1 MKNSVSKSS
10 ETSASI
16 PHLDTLRWRSIG
28 PSRGGRVVA
37 VAGDPVNSQVFYFG
51 AAAGGIWKTVDGGT
65 YWENVSD
72 GFLKSAAV
80 GALCVAPSDNN
91 VIYAGM
97 GESTIRIDVSFGDG
111 IYKSTDAGKTWK
123 NIGLQKTRHVSEIRV
138 HPENPDLLYVSA
150 FGDAFGTN
158 KEASLTRGIFRSKNG
173 GESWEQILFRSEKA
187 GAIDLS
193 MDPNNPRVLYA
204 SFWEAYRNFWS
215 MNSGG
220 PDSSLYRTTDGGDS
234 WTEITNNP
242 GLPKGTKGKIGI
254 SISPAK
260 SGRIWAII
268 EAEEAGLYRSDN
280 GGESWVKTSGNR
292 DLIHRPWYYCHV
304 FADPQHADTVYITN
318 LQMWKSTDG
327 GTNFSEITTPHGD
340 NHDLWIDPN
349 NTQRMV
355 QGNDGGACVSYNGGD
370 TWSTIYNQLTAQF
383 YRIDIDNEFPYR
395 VYATQQD
402 NTSIS
407 VPSASSYGAIT
418 LQESTFPGTGESGFI
433 AVKPDDS
440 DIVYIGAVGSSPG
453 GEGALQHYNH
463 KTKQLRLVNIWP
475 EEKYGWAPKD
485 LKYRFSWT
493 FPIAFSP
500 HDTGTVYAC
509 GNHVFRTKNEGHSWE
524 SISPDLTRAD
534 ESKLQISGGL
544 TIDSSG
550 AEHYASIST
559 FAESPHQP
567 GIFWTGS
574 DDGLVHTSRNG
585 GKTWQ
590 NITPNELPEW
600 SYIFCIEV
608 SVHDPETIFLSATRY
623 KLNDYRPLLFKST
636 NGGKKWSCINGDYPE
651 NEISRVIREDPTCP
665 GLLFVGAETGIFMS
679 SNSGKNW
686 QKLGGNFPVVPVYDM
701 KIKQDDLVVGTHG
714 RSFWILDDL
723 TPLRK
728 FASKSSGSNKGTS
741 GGIQFFPPRTTFRRT
756 LNWSVNLF
764 LGDGKNYSPDFGLPG
779 THYQE
784 TTPDGEKR
792 FRYLD
797 MGENPPEGVIV
808 NYFLESELKQ
818 PLELVILD
826 DDGKEIERF
835 SSNLFDSDPKDK
847 DNKEEEKPSLPTKL
861 GFNRFVWNM
870 RYPGPEI
877 KIDKALE
884 KPGYKQLGRI
894 APFGGGSSGGPVA
907 PPGNYQV
914 QLKTGKTEITHS
926 FEIIKDPR
934 LKTTAE
940 DFAEQFN
947 LWTKIRDKVSA
958 TNFAINKIRR
968 INHQI
973 TALLAREIFSNSA
986 AEKKITEVRKT
997 AETLREK
1004 LSKIENQLTQNQY
1017 ETPSDRLRHP
1027 TMLKERMEALVSV
1040 VSVSDASP
1048 PEQAHAVYENLSSKI
1063 DDQLALLSKLE
1074 KQDLPRVNK
1083 QIEQAGIQKLQG

>member
-1 MKNSVSKSS
+1 
-10 ETSASI
+10 
-16 PHLDTLRWRSIG
+16 
-28 PSRGGRVVA
+28 
-37 VAGDPVNSQVFYFG
+37 
-51 AAAGGIWKTVDGGT
+51 
-65 YWENVSD
+65 
-72 GFLKSAAV
+72 
-80 GALCVAPSDNN
+80 
-91 VIYAGM
+91 
-97 GESTIRIDVSFGDG
+97 
-111 IYKSTDAGKTWK
+111 
-123 NIGLQKTRHVSEIRV
+123 
-138 HPENPDLLYVSA
+138 
-150 FGDAFGTN
+150 
-158 KEASLTRGIFRSKNG
+158 
-173 GESWEQILFRSEKA
+173 
-187 GAIDLS
+187 
-193 MDPNNPRVLYA
+193 
-204 SFWEAYRNFWS
+204 
-215 MNSGG
+215 
-220 PDSSLYRTTDGGDS
+220 
-234 WTEITNNP
+234 
-242 GLPKGTKGKIGI
+242 
-254 SISPAK
+254 
-260 SGRIWAII
+260 
-268 EAEEAGLYRSDN
+268 
-280 GGESWVKTSGNR
+280 
-292 DLIHRPWYYCHV
+292 
-304 FADPQHADTVYITN
+304 
-318 LQMWKSTDG
+318 
-327 GTNFSEITTPHGD
+327 
-340 NHDLWIDPN
+340 
-349 NTQRMV
+349 
-355 QGNDGGACVSYNGGD
+355 
-370 TWSTIYNQLTAQF
+370 
-383 YRIDIDNEFPYR
+383 
-395 VYATQQD
+395 
-402 NTSIS
+402 
-407 VPSASSYGAIT
+407 
-418 LQESTFPGTGESGFI
+418 
-433 AVKPDDS
+433 
-440 DIVYIGAVGSSPG
+440 
-453 GEGALQHYNH
+453 
-463 KTKQLRLVNIWP
+463 
-475 EEKYGWAPKD
+475 
-485 LKYRFSWT
+485 
-493 FPIAFSP
+493 
-500 HDTGTVYAC
+500 
-509 GNHVFRTKNEGHSWE
+509 
-524 SISPDLTRAD
+524 
-534 ESKLQISGGL
+534 
-544 TIDSSG
+544 
-550 AEHYASIST
+550 
-559 FAESPHQP
+559 
-567 GIFWTGS
+567 
-574 DDGLVHTSRNG
+574 
-585 GKTWQ
+585 
-590 NITPNELPEW
+590 
-600 SYIFCIEV
+600 
-608 SVHDPETIFLSATRY
+608 
-623 KLNDYRPLLFKST
+623 LLFKST

>member
-1 MKNSVSKSS
+1 
-10 ETSASI
+10 
-16 PHLDTLRWRSIG
+16 
-28 PSRGGRVVA
+28 
-37 VAGDPVNSQVFYFG
+37 VFYFG
-51 AAAGGIWKTVDGGT
+51 AVAGGIWKTVDGGT

-72 GFLKSAAV
+72 GFLNSAAV
-80 GALCVAPSDNN
+80 GALAVAPSDNN

-111 IYKSTDAGKTWK
+111 IYKSNNAGKTWK
-123 NIGLQKTRHVSEIRV
+123 NIGLQNTRHISEIRV

-150 FGDAFGTN
+150 FGDAFGPN
-158 KEASLTRGIFRSKNG
+158 KDRGIYRSVDG
-173 GESWEQILFRSEKA
+173 GENWEQILFRSEKA

-193 MDPNNPRVLYA
+193 IDPKNPRILYA

-220 PDSSLYRTTDGGDS
+220 PDSSLYRSTDGGNS

-242 GLPKGTKGKIGI
+242 GLPKGTKGKIGV

-355 QGNDGGACVSYNGGD
+355 QGNDGGACVSYNGGE
-370 TWSTIYNQLTAQF
+370 TWTTIYNQLTAQF

-407 VPSASSYGAIT
+407 VPSASAYGAIT

-440 DIVYIGAVGSSPG
+440 NIVYIGAVGSSPG

-475 EEKYGWAPKD
+475 EETYGWAPKD

-500 HDTGTVYAC
+500 HDSGIVYAC
-509 GNHVFRTKNEGHSWE
+509 GNHVFRTTNEGHSWE
-524 SISPDLTRAD
+524 PISPDLTRAD
-534 ESKLQISGGL
+534 ESKLDVSGGL

-550 AEHYASIST
+550 AEHYACIST
-559 FAESPHQP
+559 FAESPHQS

-574 DDGLVHTSRNG
+574 DDGLVYTSRDG
-585 GKTWQ
+585 GKNWQ
-590 NITPNELPEW
+590 NITPPNLPEW
-600 SYIFCIEV
+600 SYIFCIET

-623 KLNDYRPLLFKST
+623 KLNDYRPLLYKST
-636 NGGKKWSCINGDYPE
+636 DGGKKWSSINGNYPE
-651 NEISRVIREDPTCP
+651 TEISRVIREDPTCP
-665 GLLFVGAETGIFMS
+665 GLLFVGSETGIFMS
-679 SNSGKNW
+679 TNSGKNW

-728 FASKSSGSNKGTS
+728 FAIKTS
-741 GGIQFFPPRTTFRRT
+741 GKKKKGSGGVQFFPPRTTFRRT

-764 LGDGKNYSPDFGLPG
+764 LGDGKNYSPDFGMPG
-779 THYQE
+779 THYKE
-784 TTPDGEKR
+784 TSPEGEKR

-808 NYFLESELKQ
+808 NYFLESEPQ
-818 PLELVILD
+818 EPLELVILD
-826 DDGKEIERF
+826 AGGEEIERF
-835 SSNLFDSDPKDK
+835 TSKKSATDPKEIESNGED
-847 DNKEEEKPSLPTKL
+847 EKPSLPAKP

-870 RYPGPEI
+870 RYPGPEV
-877 KIDKALE
+877 KIDEALE
-884 KPGYKQLGRI
+884 KPAYKPLGRGEVSP
-894 APFGGGSSGGPVA
+894 AGGPVA

-914 QLKTGKTEITHS
+914 QMKTGTAEIKHS
-926 FEIIKDPR
+926 FEITKDPR
-934 LKTTAE
+934 LKTSAK
-940 DFAEQFN
+940 DFALQFE
-947 LWTKIRDKVSA
+947 LWSKITNRVSA
-958 TNFAINKIRR
+958 TNSAINKVRK
-968 INHQI
+968 INLQI
-973 TALLAREIFSNSA
+973 TELLGREIFTRA
-986 AEKKITEVRKT
+986 APEKSLIAVRK
-997 AETLREK
+997 AAKSLMNK
-1004 LSKIENQLTQNQY
+1004 LSQIENQLTQNQY

-1027 TMLKERMEALVSV
+1027 TMLKQRMEALVSV
-1040 VSVSDASP
+1040 VSISDAAP
-1048 PEQAHAVYENLSSKI
+1048 PQQAYEVFEDLSSKI

-1083 QIEQAGIQKLQG
+1083 QIEKSGIPKLQA

>member
-10 ETSASI
+10 GTPASI
-16 PHLDTLRWRSIG
+16 SHLDTLRWRSIG

-37 VAGDPVNSQVFYFG
+37 VAGDPINSQVFYFG
-51 AAAGGIWKTVDGGT
+51 AVAGGIWKTVDGGT

-72 GFLKSAAV
+72 GFLNSAAV
-80 GALCVAPSDNN
+80 GALTVAPSDNN

-123 NIGLQKTRHVSEIRV
+123 NIGLRNTRHVSEIRV

-150 FGDAFGTN
+150 FGDAFGPN
-158 KEASLTRGIFRSKNG
+158 KDRGVYRSVDG
-173 GESWEQILFRSEKA
+173 GENWEQILFRSEKA

-193 MDPNNPRVLYA
+193 MDPNNPRILYA

-220 PDSSLYRTTDGGDS
+220 KDSSLYRSTDGGDT

-254 SISPAK
+254 CISPAK
-260 SGRIWAII
+260 SERIWAII
-268 EAEEAGLYRSDN
+268 EAEDAGLYRSDN

-349 NTQRMV
+349 NAQRMV
-355 QGNDGGACVSYNGGD
+355 QGNDGGACVSYNGGE

-407 VPSASSYGAIT
+407 VPSASAYGAIT

-463 KTKQLRLVNIWP
+463 KTEQLRLVNIWP

-500 HDTGTVYAC
+500 HDSGIVYAC
-509 GNHVFRTKNEGHSWE
+509 GNHVFRTINEGHSWE

-534 ESKLQISGGL
+534 ENKLNVSGGL

-550 AEHYASIST
+550 AEHYACIST
-559 FAESPHQP
+559 FVESPHQS

-574 DDGLVHTSRNG
+574 DDGLVHTSRDG
-585 GKTWQ
+585 GKNWQ
-590 NITPNELPEW
+590 NITPPNLPEW
-600 SYIFCIEV
+600 SYIFCIEA
-608 SVHDPETIFLSATRY
+608 SGHDPETIFLSATRY
-623 KLNDYRPLLFKST
+623 KLNDYRPLLYKST
-636 NGGKKWSCINGDYPE
+636 DGGKKWSSINGDYPE
-651 NEISRVIREDPTCP
+651 TEISRVIREDPTCP
-665 GLLFVGAETGIFMS
+665 GLLFVGSETGIFMS
-679 SNSGKNW
+679 TNSGKNW

-728 FASKSSGSNKGTS
+728 FARKTS
-741 GGIQFFPPRTTFRRT
+741 GKKKKGSGEVQFFPPRTTFRRT

-764 LGDGKNYSPDFGLPG
+764 LGDGKNYSPDFGMPG
-779 THYQE
+779 THYEE
-784 TTPDGEKR
+784 TTPEGEKR

-808 NYFLESELKQ
+808 NYFLESEPQ
-818 PLELVILD
+818 EPLELVILD
-826 DDGKEIERF
+826 AGGEEIERF
-835 SSNLFDSDPKDK
+835 TSKKSATDPKDIESK
-847 DNKEEEKPSLPTKL
+847 DEDEKPSLPAKP

-870 RYPGPEI
+870 HYPGPEV

-884 KPGYKQLGRI
+884 KPAYKPLGR
-894 APFGGGSSGGPVA
+894 GEGSPAGGPVA

-914 QLKTGKTEITHS
+914 QMKTGPAEITHS
-926 FEIIKDPR
+926 FEITKDPR
-934 LKTTAE
+934 LKTSAK
-940 DFAEQFN
+940 DFALQFE
-947 LWTKIRDKVSA
+947 LWSKIINRVSA
-958 TNFAINKIRR
+958 TNSAVNKVRKINL
-968 INHQI
+968 QI
-973 TALLAREIFSNSA
+973 TELLGREIFTRA
-986 AEKKITEVRKT
+986 ATEKSLTAVRKAT
-997 AETLREK
+997 ESLMNK
-1004 LSKIENQLTQNQY
+1004 LSQIENQLTQNQY

-1027 TMLKERMEALVSV
+1027 TMLKQRMEALVSV
-1040 VSVSDASP
+1040 VSISDAAP
-1048 PEQAHAVYENLSSKI
+1048 PQQAYEVYEDLSSKI

-1083 QIEQAGIQKLQG
+1083 QIEQAGIPKLQA

>member
-1 MKNSVSKSS
+1 
-10 ETSASI
+10 
-16 PHLDTLRWRSIG
+16 
-28 PSRGGRVVA
+28 
-37 VAGDPVNSQVFYFG
+37 
-51 AAAGGIWKTVDGGT
+51 
-65 YWENVSD
+65 
-72 GFLKSAAV
+72 
-80 GALCVAPSDNN
+80 
-91 VIYAGM
+91 
-97 GESTIRIDVSFGDG
+97 
-111 IYKSTDAGKTWK
+111 
-123 NIGLQKTRHVSEIRV
+123 
-138 HPENPDLLYVSA
+138 
-150 FGDAFGTN
+150 
-158 KEASLTRGIFRSKNG
+158 
-173 GESWEQILFRSEKA
+173 
-187 GAIDLS
+187 
-193 MDPNNPRVLYA
+193 
-204 SFWEAYRNFWS
+204 

-220 PDSSLYRTTDGGDS
+220 KDSSLYRSTDGGDT

-242 GLPKGTKGKIGI
+242 GLPKGTKGKIGVC
-254 SISPAK
+254 ISPAK
-260 SGRIWAII
+260 SERIWAII
-268 EAEEAGLYRSDN
+268 EAEDAGLYRSDN

-304 FADPQHADTVYITN
+304 FADPQHVDTVYITN

-355 QGNDGGACVSYNGGD
+355 QGNDGGACVSYNGGE

-407 VPSASSYGAIT
+407 VPSASAYGAIT

-463 KTKQLRLVNIWP
+463 KTEQLRLVNIWP

-500 HDTGTVYAC
+500 HDSGIVYAC
-509 GNHVFRTKNEGHSWE
+509 GNHVFRTNNEGHSWE

-534 ESKLQISGGL
+534 ENKLNVSGGL

-550 AEHYASIST
+550 AEHYACIST
-559 FAESPHQP
+559 FVESPHQS

-574 DDGLVHTSRNG
+574 DDGLVHTSRDG
-585 GKTWQ
+585 GKNWQ
-590 NITPNELPEW
+590 NITPPNLPEW
-600 SYIFCIEV
+600 SYIFCIEA
-608 SVHDPETIFLSATRY
+608 SGHDPETIFLSATRY
-623 KLNDYRPLLFKST
+623 KLNDYRPLLYKST
-636 NGGKKWSCINGDYPE
+636 DGGKKWSSINGDYPE
-651 NEISRVIREDPTCP
+651 TEISRVIREDPTCP
-665 GLLFVGAETGIFMS
+665 GLLFVGSETGIFMS
-679 SNSGKNW
+679 TNSGKNW

-728 FASKSSGSNKGTS
+728 FARKTS
-741 GGIQFFPPRTTFRRT
+741 GKKKKGSGGVQFFPPRTTFRRT

-764 LGDGKNYSPDFGLPG
+764 LGDGKNYSPDFGMPG
-779 THYQE
+779 THYEE
-784 TTPDGEKR
+784 TTPEGEKR

-808 NYFLESELKQ
+808 NYFLESEPQ
-818 PLELVILD
+818 EPLELVILD
-826 DDGKEIERF
+826 AGGEEIERF
-835 SSNLFDSDPKDK
+835 TSKKSATDPKDIESK
-847 DNKEEEKPSLPTKL
+847 DEDEKPSLPAKP

-870 RYPGPEI
+870 HYPGPEV

-884 KPGYKQLGRI
+884 KPAYKPLGR
-894 APFGGGSSGGPVA
+894 GEGSPAGGPVA

-914 QLKTGKTEITHS
+914 QMKTGPAEITHS
-926 FEIIKDPR
+926 FEITKDPR
-934 LKTTAE
+934 LKTSAK
-940 DFAEQFN
+940 DFALQFE
-947 LWTKIRDKVSA
+947 LWSKITNRVSA
-958 TNFAINKIRR
+958 TNSATNKVRKINL
-968 INHQI
+968 QI
-973 TALLAREIFSNSA
+973 TELLGREIFTRA
-986 AEKKITEVRKT
+986 APEKSLTAVRK
-997 AETLREK
+997 AAKSLMNK
-1004 LSKIENQLTQNQY
+1004 LSQIENQLTQNQY

-1027 TMLKERMEALVSV
+1027 TMLKQRMEALVSV
-1040 VSVSDASP
+1040 VSISDAAP
-1048 PEQAHAVYENLSSKI
+1048 PQQAYGVYEDLSSKI

-1083 QIEQAGIQKLQG
+1083 QIEQAGIPKLQA

>member
-1 MKNSVSKSS
+1 
-10 ETSASI
+10 
-16 PHLDTLRWRSIG
+16 
-28 PSRGGRVVA
+28 
-37 VAGDPVNSQVFYFG
+37 
-51 AAAGGIWKTVDGGT
+51 
-65 YWENVSD
+65 
-72 GFLKSAAV
+72 
-80 GALCVAPSDNN
+80 
-91 VIYAGM
+91 
-97 GESTIRIDVSFGDG
+97 
-111 IYKSTDAGKTWK
+111 
-123 NIGLQKTRHVSEIRV
+123 
-138 HPENPDLLYVSA
+138 
-150 FGDAFGTN
+150 
-158 KEASLTRGIFRSKNG
+158 
-173 GESWEQILFRSEKA
+173 
-187 GAIDLS
+187 
-193 MDPNNPRVLYA
+193 
-204 SFWEAYRNFWS
+204 
-215 MNSGG
+215 
-220 PDSSLYRTTDGGDS
+220 
-234 WTEITNNP
+234 
-242 GLPKGTKGKIGI
+242 
-254 SISPAK
+254 
-260 SGRIWAII
+260 
-268 EAEEAGLYRSDN
+268 
-280 GGESWVKTSGNR
+280 
-292 DLIHRPWYYCHV
+292 
-304 FADPQHADTVYITN
+304 
-318 LQMWKSTDG
+318 MWKSTDG

-349 NTQRMV
+349 NPQRMV

-370 TWSTIYNQLTAQF
+370 TWSTIYNQITAQF
-383 YRIDIDNEFPYR
+383 YRIDIDNQFPYR

>member
-193 MDPNNPRVLYA
+193 MDPNNPRILYA

-304 FADPQHADTVYITN
+304 FADPQHADTVYITK

-383 YRIDIDNEFPYR
+383 YRIDIDNQFPYR

>member
-1 MKNSVSKSS
+1 MNNSVSKSS
-10 ETSASI
+10 VKSSPI

-51 AAAGGIWKTVDGGT
+51 GVAGGIGKTVDGGT

-80 GALCVAPSDNN
+80 GALTVAPSDNN

-111 IYKSTDAGKTWK
+111 IYKSTDAGKSWK
-123 NIGLQKTRHVSEIRV
+123 NMGLQKTRHVSEIRV
-138 HPENPDLLYVSA
+138 HPENPDLVYISA
-150 FGDAFGTN
+150 FGDAFGPN
-158 KEASLTRGIFRSKNG
+158 KDRGIYRSSDG
-173 GESWEQILFRSEKA
+173 GENWERILFRSEKA

-193 MDPNNPRVLYA
+193 IDPNNPRILYA

-220 PDSSLYRTTDGGDS
+220 PDSSLYRSKDGGDS

-242 GLPKGTKGKIGI
+242 GLPKGTKGKIGV

-280 GGESWVKTSGNR
+280 SGESWVKTSGNR

-304 FADPQHADTVYITN
+304 FADPQHADTVYIN
-318 LQMWKSTDG
+318 NQQMWKSTDG

-340 NHDLWIDPN
+340 NHDLWIDPK
-349 NTQRMV
+349 NTLRMV
-355 QGNDGGACVSYNGGD
+355 QGNDGGACVSYNGGE
-370 TWSTIYNQLTAQF
+370 TWSTIYNQITAQF

-407 VPSASSYGAIT
+407 VPSASAYGAIT

-475 EEKYGWAPKD
+475 EERFGWAPKD

-500 HDTGTVYAC
+500 HDSGIVYAC

-534 ESKLQISGGL
+534 ESKLGVSGGL

-559 FAESPHQP
+559 FAESPHQS
-567 GIFWTGS
+567 GVYWAGS
-574 DDGLVHTSRNG
+574 DDGLVHTSRDNG
-585 GKTWQ
+585 KNWQ
-590 NITPNELPEW
+590 DITPPDLPEW
-600 SYIFCIEV
+600 SYIFCIET
-608 SVHDPETIFLSATRY
+608 SLHDPETIFLSATRY
-623 KLNDYRPLLFKST
+623 KLNDYRPLIYKST
-636 NGGKKWSCINGDYPE
+636 DSGQNWSSINGDYPKT
-651 NEISRVIREDPTCP
+651 EISRVIREDPTCP
-665 GLLFVGAETGIFMS
+665 GLLFVGSETGIFMS
-679 SNSGKNW
+679 DNFGKNW
-686 QKLGGNFPVVPVYDM
+686 FKLGGNFPVVPVYDL

-728 FASKSSGSNKGTS
+728 FARKSSANKKRES
-741 GGIQFFPPRTTFRRT
+741 DDVQFFPPRTTFRRT

-764 LGDGKNYSPDFGLPG
+764 FGDGKNYSPDFGMPG
-779 THYQE
+779 THYEE
-784 TTPDGEKR
+784 TTPEGEKR
-792 FRYLD
+792 LRYLD

-808 NYFLESELKQ
+808 NYFMESVPQEI
-818 PLELVILD
+818 LELVILD
-826 DDGKEIERF
+826 AGGKVIERF
-835 SSNLFDSDPKDK
+835 SSKLSNSDPKEKDDK
-847 DNKEEEKPSLPTKL
+847 QEDDKPSLPTKL

-870 RYPGPEI
+870 RYPGPEV

-884 KPGYKQLGRI
+884 KPGYKQLGRDT
-894 APFGGGSSGGPVA
+894 PFGGGSDCGPTA
-907 PPGNYQV
+907 PPGKYQV
-914 QLKTGKTEITHS
+914 QLKTGKTKITHS
-926 FEIIKDPR
+926 FEITKDPR
-934 LKTTAE
+934 LETSAE
-940 DFAEQFN
+940 DFALQFE
-947 LWTKIRDKVSA
+947 LWSKIGNQVSA
-958 TNFAINKIRR
+958 TNSAINKVRK
-968 INHQI
+968 INLQI
-973 TALLAREIFSNSA
+973 TELLSRVIFTKSA
-986 AEKKITEVRKT
+986 PGKSLIAVRK
-997 AETLREK
+997 AANSLRK
-1004 LSKIENQLTQNQY
+1004 QLSTIENQLIQNQY

-1040 VSVSDASP
+1040 VSVSDAAP
-1048 PEQAHAVYENLSSKI
+1048 PQQAFEVYEELRI
-1063 DDQLALLSKLE
+1063 QIETQLTQLKMLE
-1074 KQDLPRVNK
+1074 EKELPQLNK
-1083 QIEQAGIQKLQG
+1083 QIEQVGTPMLQA

>member
-1 MKNSVSKSS
+1 MKNSISNSG

-72 GFLKSAAV
+72 GFLNSAAV

-158 KEASLTRGIFRSKNG
+158 KEASLTRGIFRSKDG
-173 GESWEQILFRSEKA
+173 GENWEQILFRSEKA

-193 MDPNNPRVLYA
+193 MDPNNPRILYA

-383 YRIDIDNEFPYR
+383 YRIDIDNQFPYR

>member
-193 MDPNNPRVLYA
+193 MDPNNPRILYA

-254 SISPAK
+254 SISPVK

-383 YRIDIDNEFPYR
+383 YRIDIDNQFPYR

-590 NITPNELPEW
+590 NITPDELPEW

-714 RSFWILDDL
+714 RSFWILDVL

>member
-10 ETSASI
+10 GTPASI
-16 PHLDTLRWRSIG
+16 SHLDTLRWRSIG

-37 VAGDPVNSQVFYFG
+37 VAGDPINSQVFYFG
-51 AAAGGIWKTVDGGT
+51 AVAGGIWKTVDGGT

-72 GFLKSAAV
+72 GFLNSAAV
-80 GALCVAPSDNN
+80 GALTVAPSDNN

-123 NIGLQKTRHVSEIRV
+123 NIGLQNTRHVSEIRV

-150 FGDAFGTN
+150 FGDAFGPN
-158 KEASLTRGIFRSKNG
+158 KDRGIYRSVDG
-173 GESWEQILFRSEKA
+173 GENWEQILFRSEKA

-193 MDPNNPRVLYA
+193 MDPNNPRILYA

-220 PDSSLYRTTDGGDS
+220 PDSSLYRSTDGGDS

-242 GLPKGTKGKIGI
+242 GLPKGTKGKIGVCI
-254 SISPAK
+254 SQAK
-260 SGRIWAII
+260 SERIWAII
-268 EAEEAGLYRSDN
+268 EAEDAGLYRSDN

-349 NTQRMV
+349 NAQRMV
-355 QGNDGGACVSYNGGD
+355 QGNDGGACVSYNGGE

-407 VPSASSYGAIT
+407 VPSASAYGAIT

-463 KTKQLRLVNIWP
+463 KTEQLRLVNIWP

-500 HDTGTVYAC
+500 HDSGIVYAC
-509 GNHVFRTKNEGHSWE
+509 GNHVFRTNNEGHSWE

-534 ESKLQISGGL
+534 ESKLDVSGGL

-550 AEHYASIST
+550 AEHYACIST
-559 FAESPHQP
+559 FVESPHQS

-574 DDGLVHTSRNG
+574 DDGLVHTSRDG
-585 GKTWQ
+585 GKNWQ
-590 NITPNELPEW
+590 NITPPNLPEW
-600 SYIFCIEV
+600 SYIFCIET
-608 SVHDPETIFLSATRY
+608 SVHDLETIFLSATRY
-623 KLNDYRPLLFKST
+623 KLNDYRPLLYKST
-636 NGGKKWSCINGDYPE
+636 DGGKKWSSINGDYPE
-651 NEISRVIREDPTCP
+651 TEISRVIREDPTFP
-665 GLLFVGAETGIFMS
+665 GLLFVGSETGIFMS
-679 SNSGKNW
+679 TNSGKNW

-728 FASKSSGSNKGTS
+728 FARKTS
-741 GGIQFFPPRTTFRRT
+741 GKKKKGSGGVQFFPPRTTFRRT

-764 LGDGKNYSPDFGLPG
+764 LGDGKNYSPDFGMPG
-779 THYQE
+779 THYEE
-784 TTPDGEKR
+784 TTPEGEKR

-808 NYFLESELKQ
+808 NYFLESEPQ
-818 PLELVILD
+818 EPLELVILD
-826 DDGKEIERF
+826 AGGEEIERF
-835 SSNLFDSDPKDK
+835 TSKKSATDPKDIESK
-847 DNKEEEKPSLPTKL
+847 DEDEKPSLPAKP

-870 RYPGPEI
+870 RYPGPEV

-884 KPGYKQLGRI
+884 KPAYKPLGR
-894 APFGGGSSGGPVA
+894 GEGSPAGGPVA

-914 QLKTGKTEITHS
+914 QMKTGPAEITHS
-926 FEIIKDPR
+926 FEITKDPR
-934 LKTTAE
+934 LKTSAK
-940 DFAEQFN
+940 DFALQFE
-947 LWTKIRDKVSA
+947 LWSKIINRVSA
-958 TNFAINKIRR
+958 TNSAVNKVRKINL
-968 INHQI
+968 QI
-973 TALLAREIFSNSA
+973 TELLGREIFTRA
-986 AEKKITEVRKT
+986 APEKPLTAVRNATES
-997 AETLREK
+997 LMNK
-1004 LSKIENQLTQNQY
+1004 LSQIENQLTQNQY

-1027 TMLKERMEALVSV
+1027 TMLKQRMEALVSV
-1040 VSVSDASP
+1040 VSISDAAP
-1048 PEQAHAVYENLSSKI
+1048 PQQAYGVYEDLSSKI

-1074 KQDLPRVNK
+1074 KQDLLRVNK
-1083 QIEQAGIQKLQG
+1083 LIELAGIPKLQA